1 MVDWG
6 KCRHECDNLTE
17 IIAEHKF
24 ETFVQPIRSLGDNS
38 IFGYEVF
45 NRPKHYDV
53 EAFYTKLGTCKCVN
67 IIDLYLL
74 QSSLHK
80 IQGLHERIFFNI
92 FPNTLSD
99 ILDDSIELPGVVLE
113 LSERQP
119 FENIELWSKVIRESN
134 YTIALDDIGKGFTRS
149 ALLVE
154 EAPHFMKLDK
164 LMVQHIDH
172 SDLKKSLVSS
182 YLHYA
187 KGKSVIIA
195 EGIERQEEL
204 DALIELGVQ
213 YGQGY
218 LLGKPFKW
226 EENI

>member
-1 MVDWG
+1 MVDWENC
-6 KCRHECDNLTE
+6 KYECDNLTE
-17 IIAEHKF
+17 SIKEHQF

-45 NRPKHYDV
+45 NRPIQYDV
-53 EAFYTKLGTCKCVN
+53 ETFYAKLGTCNCVN
-67 IIDLYLL
+67 TIDLYLL

-99 ILDDSIELPGVVLE
+99 IVNDSIELPGVVLE

-134 YTIALDDIGKGFTRS
+134 YTIALDDVGKGFTRS

-172 SDLKKSLVSS
+172 SNLKQSLVSS

-187 KGKSVIIA
+187 NGNSVIIA

-204 DALIELGVQ
+204 NTLIELGVQ

-226 EENI
+226 ENHT

>member
-1 MVDWG
+1 MVDWENC
-6 KCRHECDNLTE
+6 KYECGNLTE
-17 IIAEHKF
+17 IIKEHKF
-24 ETFVQPIRSLGDNS
+24 ETFVQPIRYLSDNS

-53 EAFYTKLGTCKCVN
+53 EVFYTKLGTCNCVN
-67 IIDLYLL
+67 TIDLYLL

-80 IQGLHERIFFNI
+80 IKGLHERIFFNI

-99 ILDDSIELPGVVLE
+99 IVDDSIALPGVVLE

-119 FENIELWSKVIRESN
+119 FEDIDLWSKVMRESN

-172 SDLKKSLVSS
+172 SNLKKSLVSS

-187 KGKSVIIA
+187 NGNSVIIA

-204 DALIELGVQ
+204 DVLIDIGVQ

-226 EENI
+226 EGNT